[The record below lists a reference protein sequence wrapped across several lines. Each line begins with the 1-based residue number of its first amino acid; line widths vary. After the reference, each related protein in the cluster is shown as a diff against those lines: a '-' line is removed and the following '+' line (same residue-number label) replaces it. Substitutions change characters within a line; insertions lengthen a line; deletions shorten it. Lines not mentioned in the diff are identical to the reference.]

1 MLLMQAVMIQ
11 SCGPNGSWLSERA
24 KPASPV
30 NLLNGLVHKWSEE
43 KQFCPFPRLNV
54 WMFTFRMCFGVCR
67 ACRSYR
73 PHTETSP
80 SSLQMKRNY
89 FPPPNE
95 NNIHHELNDPVHPW
109 YILESCGLIL
119 ARLSVMRHYV
129 EWCDVIQQSIQHFHF
144 KSVW

>member
-1 MLLMQAVMIQ
+1 MLCVLKLQASHRDVSFLITD
-11 SCGPNGSWLSERA
+11 E
-24 KPASPV
+24 
-30 NLLNGLVHKWSEE
+30 
-43 KQFCPFPRLNV
+43 
-54 WMFTFRMCFGVCR
+54 
-67 ACRSYR
+67 
-73 PHTETSP
+73 TEIFS
-80 SSLQMKRNY
+80 
-89 FPPPNE
+89 PPNE